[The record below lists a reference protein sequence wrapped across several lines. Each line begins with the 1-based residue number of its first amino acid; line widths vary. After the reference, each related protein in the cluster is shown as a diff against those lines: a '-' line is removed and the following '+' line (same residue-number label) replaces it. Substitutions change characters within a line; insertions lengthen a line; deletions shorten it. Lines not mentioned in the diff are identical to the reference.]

1 MGGGLCLEQ
10 RLTMLN
16 PPHPQMHAVV
26 DNLPVI
32 PPEKVDKLL
41 TVLRKIYTSDKIGGE
56 IREGEC
62 ASARCGRA
70 MPTTGRLIHRRG

>member
-1 MGGGLCLEQ
+1 
-10 RLTMLN
+10 
-16 PPHPQMHAVV
+16 MHTVV

-62 ASARCGRA
+62 EHRLDGGRA
-70 MPTTGRLIHRRG
+70 MPARKRG